1 MITLRRS
8 EERGH
13 FQHGWLDT
21 YHSFS
26 FAHFHDPEYMG
37 FRMLRVLN
45 DDTVA
50 PGGGFGTHPH
60 DNMEIVSY
68 VLAGALEHRD
78 SMGSGSVLRPGDV
91 QCMSAGTGIT
101 HSEFNHSKTDPLHF
115 LQIWIVPERQGL
127 SPRYDEKQFSADEK
141 RGRLRLIVSP
151 DGDDGSLPIHQDVS
165 IYATLLGEGHSVEHA
180 LLEGRAAWVQVAHG
194 TLALNGIS
202 LRTGDGA
209 AVTAEDTLTLVG
221 ASAGT
226 EVLLFD
232 LG

>member
-8 EERGH
+8 DERGH
-13 FQHGWLDT
+13 FHHGWLDT

-78 SMGSGSVLRPGDV
+78 SMGSGSVLRQGDV
-91 QCMSAGTGIT
+91 QCMTAGTGIT
-101 HSEFNHSKTDPLHF
+101 HSEFNHSKTDSLHL

-151 DGDDGSLPIHQDVS
+151 GGNDGSLPIHQDVS
-165 IYATLLGEGHSVEHA
+165 IYATLLGEGDRVEHA
-180 LLEGRAAWVQVAHG
+180 LLEGRAAWVQVARG
-194 TLALNGIS
+194 TLGLNGTA

-209 AVTAEDTLTLVG
+209 AVTAEDTLTLIG

-226 EVLLFD
+226 EVLVFD

>member
-37 FRMLRVLN
+37 FRTLRVLN

-78 SMGSGSVLRPGDV
+78 SMGSGSVLRSGDV
-91 QCMSAGTGIT
+91 QCMSAGIGIT
-101 HSEFNHSKTDPLHF
+101 HSEFNPSKTDSLHF
-115 LQIWIVPERQGL
+115 LQIWIVPERQDL
-127 SPRYDEKQFSADEK
+127 SPRYHEKQFSADEK
-141 RGRLRLIVSP
+141 RGRLHLIVSP
-151 DGDDGSLPIHQDVS
+151 DGNDGSLPIHQDVS
-165 IYATLLGEGHSVEHA
+165 IYATLLGEGDRVEHS
-180 LLEGRAAWVQVAHG
+180 LLEGRAAWVQVARG
-194 TLALNGIS
+194 TLTLNGTP
-202 LRTGDGA
+202 LRPGDGA
-209 AVTAEDTLTLVG
+209 AVTAENTLSLTG
-221 ASAGT
+221 TSAEA